1 MSDTRQKKYGEAPA
15 PRGPRPAG
23 RATERRSFHEESRND
38 RERGRRSEAPRRQY
52 SSFTGEQA
60 ERPSRRQEEFSGWS
74 RPGQREARAP
84 RDARPSPWQME
95 SELLPALPD
104 VVQRE
109 LDALGQALRT
119 VRPLRSAHY
128 RNLPAD
134 IEALSRLLTCE
145 RSGLYRPYWS
155 SPASTSAYLYYFLPW
170 NVLRLA
176 RLFRS
181 LPLPDPRL
189 WLEKGQTP
197 LLLDGGSGPL
207 SVPLALWLARPEW
220 RALPIQVLA
229 ADNAVQP
236 MELGRDVM
244 AAWGDILGQPVWQVR
259 VERGSL
265 EHMPRLKR
273 KLADTLERQERHLR
287 PWLLTAANVLNE
299 LSAESRQMNREDDE
313 DEEGSGGVR
322 RLENLL
328 DELEPLCWPA
338 PLNEDET
345 GSADEALLPA
355 ALFVEPGTR
364 LGGKTISRLRDAAL
378 ERDLMPLAPCTHRAP
393 CPLAH
398 AHAGR
403 GWCHFTFDCEGAPQ
417 WLQELSSAAGLAKS
431 ALSLA
436 PLLLRADPAAGESLF
451 DDLDDLDDDALDN
464 SREAAAML
472 RQPRPVRVLS
482 SPFVVPGLR
491 GQARYACCAAGLAVV
506 PDAAA
511 LPSGAQLTAR
521 AQADERPGTPRRDR
535 KSGALLLALPTGF
548 EGALIYQGADRCAAR
563 VLSTDDSAILDT
575 GLVRSG
581 EQVCTLELLGG
592 KFRGRTVQGHNLL
605 NGSLEQDKIFA
616 PGDRALVVISYRGD
630 EILTV
635 TMTDHY
641 RLDKE
646 SALAA
651 AFALLLILFAGK
663 TGLRAIASFM
673 LTILMLWKVLI
684 PLYLKG
690 YNPILVGLAVT
701 LVLTVL
707 ILSLVYGFDRRA
719 AAAERVGLR
728 VNFHVDNRRK
738 CGKISAISKKPR

>member
-1 MSDTRQKKYGEAPA
+1 MD
-15 PRGPRPAG
+15 
-23 RATERRSFHEESRND
+23 
-38 RERGRRSEAPRRQY
+38 
-52 SSFTGEQA
+52 
-60 ERPSRRQEEFSGWS
+60 
-74 RPGQREARAP
+74 
-84 RDARPSPWQME
+84 

-104 VVQRE
+104 VVRRE

-128 RNLPAD
+128 RDLPAD

-189 WLEKGQTP
+189 WLKKGRTP

-229 ADNAVQP
+229 VDNAVQP

-265 EHMPRLKR
+265 EHMPRLER
-273 KLADTLERQERHLR
+273 KLAGTLERQERHLR

-299 LSAESRQMNREDDE
+299 LSAESRRMNREDDE
-313 DEEGSGGVR
+313 DEDGPGGVR

-345 GSADEALLPA
+345 GTADEALLPA

-378 ERDLMPLAPCTHRAP
+378 ERDLIPLAPCTHRGP

-398 AHAGR
+398 APAGR
-403 GWCHFTFDCEGAPQ
+403 GWCHFTFDCEGAPH

-436 PLLLRADPAAGESLF
+436 PLLLRADPAAGEDLF
-451 DDLDDLDDDALDN
+451 DDRDGFDDEAPDSAR
-464 SREAAAML
+464 REAADML
-472 RQPRPVRVLS
+472 HRPRPVRVLS

-511 LPSGAQLTAR
+511 LPPGASLTAR
-521 AQADERPGTPRRDR
+521 AQEDMERPGTPRRDR
-535 KSGALLLALPTGF
+535 KSGALLLALPAAA
-548 EGALIYQGADRCAAR
+548 GAGGTRRNFPDRR
-563 VLSTDDSAILDT
+563 EDSRMDQLS
-575 GLVRSG
+575 GGRSG
-581 EQVCTLELLGG
+581 HDGTLRDRRNGNDRPARRDDRRVAPE
-592 KFRGRTVQGHNLL
+592 RPARHQDRRPGRHEDGRSDRRDDPRAFPRNDRRPD
-605 NGSLEQDKIFA
+605 GRR
-616 PGDRALVVISYRGD
+616 PGDRRQGDARG
-630 EILTV
+630 
-635 TMTDHY
+635 
-641 RLDKE
+641 
-646 SALAA
+646 
-651 AFALLLILFAGK
+651 
-663 TGLRAIASFM
+663 
-673 LTILMLWKVLI
+673 
-684 PLYLKG
+684 
-690 YNPILVGLAVT
+690 
-701 LVLTVL
+701 
-707 ILSLVYGFDRRA
+707 YGRGRGED
-719 AAAERVGLR
+719 
-728 VNFHVDNRRK
+728 
-738 CGKISAISKKPR
+738 

>member
-1 MSDTRQKKYGEAPA
+1 MD
-15 PRGPRPAG
+15 
-23 RATERRSFHEESRND
+23 
-38 RERGRRSEAPRRQY
+38 
-52 SSFTGEQA
+52 
-60 ERPSRRQEEFSGWS
+60 
-74 RPGQREARAP
+74 
-84 RDARPSPWQME
+84 

-104 VVQRE
+104 VVRRE

-128 RNLPAD
+128 RDLPAD

-189 WLEKGQTP
+189 WLKKGRTP

-229 ADNAVQP
+229 VDNAVQP

-265 EHMPRLKR
+265 EHMPRLEH
-273 KLADTLERQERHLR
+273 KLAGTLERQERHLR

-299 LSAESRQMNREDDE
+299 LSAESRRMNREDDE
-313 DEEGSGGVR
+313 DEDGPGGVR

-345 GSADEALLPA
+345 GTADEALLPA

-378 ERDLMPLAPCTHRAP
+378 ERDLIPLAPCTHRGP

-398 AHAGR
+398 APAGR
-403 GWCHFTFDCEGAPQ
+403 GWCHFTFDCEGAPH

-436 PLLLRADPAAGESLF
+436 PLLLRAAPAAGEEIPDEPAS
-451 DDLDDLDDDALDN
+451 
-464 SREAAAML
+464 AA
-472 RQPRPVRVLS
+472 
-482 SPFVVPGLR
+482 
-491 GQARYACCAAGLAVV
+491 
-506 PDAAA
+506 
-511 LPSGAQLTAR
+511 
-521 AQADERPGTPRRDR
+521 
-535 KSGALLLALPTGF
+535 
-548 EGALIYQGADRCAAR
+548 
-563 VLSTDDSAILDT
+563 
-575 GLVRSG
+575 
-581 EQVCTLELLGG
+581 
-592 KFRGRTVQGHNLL
+592 
-605 NGSLEQDKIFA
+605 
-616 PGDRALVVISYRGD
+616 
-630 EILTV
+630 
-635 TMTDHY
+635 
-641 RLDKE
+641 
-646 SALAA
+646 
-651 AFALLLILFAGK
+651 
-663 TGLRAIASFM
+663 
-673 LTILMLWKVLI
+673 
-684 PLYLKG
+684 
-690 YNPILVGLAVT
+690 
-701 LVLTVL
+701 
-707 ILSLVYGFDRRA
+707 
-719 AAAERVGLR
+719 
-728 VNFHVDNRRK
+728 
-738 CGKISAISKKPR
+738 

>member
-1 MSDTRQKKYGEAPA
+1 MD
-15 PRGPRPAG
+15 
-23 RATERRSFHEESRND
+23 
-38 RERGRRSEAPRRQY
+38 
-52 SSFTGEQA
+52 
-60 ERPSRRQEEFSGWS
+60 
-74 RPGQREARAP
+74 
-84 RDARPSPWQME
+84 

-104 VVQRE
+104 VVRRE

-128 RNLPAD
+128 RDLPAD

-189 WLEKGQTP
+189 WLKKGRTP

-229 ADNAVQP
+229 VDNAVQP

-265 EHMPRLKR
+265 EHMPRLER
-273 KLADTLERQERHLR
+273 KLAGTLERQERHLR

-299 LSAESRQMNREDDE
+299 LSAESRRMNREDDE
-313 DEEGSGGVR
+313 DEDGPGGVR

-345 GSADEALLPA
+345 GTADEALLPA

-378 ERDLMPLAPCTHRAP
+378 ERDLIPLAPCTHRGP

-398 AHAGR
+398 APAGR
-403 GWCHFTFDCEGAPQ
+403 GWCHFTFDCEGAPH

-436 PLLLRADPAAGESLF
+436 PLLLRADPAAGEDLF
-451 DDLDDLDDDALDN
+451 DDRDGFDDADPD
-464 SREAAAML
+464 ML
-472 RQPRPVRVLS
+472 HRPRPVRVLS

-511 LPSGAQLTAR
+511 LPPGASLTAR
-521 AQADERPGTPRRDR
+521 AQADMERPGTPRRDR
-535 KSGALLLALPTGF
+535 KSGALLLALPAAA
-548 EGALIYQGADRCAAR
+548 GAGGTRRNFPDRR
-563 VLSTDDSAILDT
+563 EDSRMDQPS
-575 GLVRSG
+575 GGRSG
-581 EQVCTLELLGG
+581 HDGT
-592 KFRGRTVQGHNLL
+592 FRDRRNGNDRPARRDDRRVAPERPARHQDRRPGRHEDGRR
-605 NGSLEQDKIFA
+605 
-616 PGDRALVVISYRGD
+616 PGDRRQGDARGHGRGRGED
-630 EILTV
+630 
-635 TMTDHY
+635 
-641 RLDKE
+641 
-646 SALAA
+646 
-651 AFALLLILFAGK
+651 
-663 TGLRAIASFM
+663 
-673 LTILMLWKVLI
+673 
-684 PLYLKG
+684 
-690 YNPILVGLAVT
+690 
-701 LVLTVL
+701 
-707 ILSLVYGFDRRA
+707 
-719 AAAERVGLR
+719 
-728 VNFHVDNRRK
+728 
-738 CGKISAISKKPR
+738 

>member
-1 MSDTRQKKYGEAPA
+1 MD
-15 PRGPRPAG
+15 
-23 RATERRSFHEESRND
+23 
-38 RERGRRSEAPRRQY
+38 
-52 SSFTGEQA
+52 
-60 ERPSRRQEEFSGWS
+60 
-74 RPGQREARAP
+74 
-84 RDARPSPWQME
+84 

-104 VVQRE
+104 VVRRE

-128 RNLPAD
+128 RDLPAD

-189 WLEKGQTP
+189 WLKKGRTP

-229 ADNAVQP
+229 VDNAVQP

-265 EHMPRLKR
+265 EHMPRLEH
-273 KLADTLERQERHLR
+273 KLAGTLERQERHLR

-299 LSAESRQMNREDDE
+299 LSAESRRMNREDDE
-313 DEEGSGGVR
+313 DEDGPGGVR

-345 GSADEALLPA
+345 GTADEALLPA

-378 ERDLMPLAPCTHRAP
+378 ERDLIPLAPCTHRGP

-398 AHAGR
+398 APAGR
-403 GWCHFTFDCEGAPQ
+403 GWCHFTFDCEGAPH

-436 PLLLRADPAAGESLF
+436 PLLLRAAPAAGEDLF
-451 DDLDDLDDDALDN
+451 DDRDGFDDADPD
-464 SREAAAML
+464 SARREAADML
-472 RQPRPVRVLS
+472 HRPRPVRVLS

-511 LPSGAQLTAR
+511 LPPGASLTAR
-521 AQADERPGTPRRDR
+521 AQADMERPGTPRRDR
-535 KSGALLLALPTGF
+535 KSGALLLALPAAA
-548 EGALIYQGADRCAAR
+548 GAGGTRRNFPDRR
-563 VLSTDDSAILDT
+563 EDSRMDQPS
-575 GLVRSG
+575 GGRSG
-581 EQVCTLELLGG
+581 HDGT
-592 KFRGRTVQGHNLL
+592 FRDRRNGNDRPARRDDRRVAPERPARHQDRRPGRHEDDRSDRRDDPRAFPRNDRRPDGRR
-605 NGSLEQDKIFA
+605 
-616 PGDRALVVISYRGD
+616 PGDRRQGDARGHGRGRGED
-630 EILTV
+630 
-635 TMTDHY
+635 
-641 RLDKE
+641 
-646 SALAA
+646 
-651 AFALLLILFAGK
+651 
-663 TGLRAIASFM
+663 
-673 LTILMLWKVLI
+673 
-684 PLYLKG
+684 
-690 YNPILVGLAVT
+690 
-701 LVLTVL
+701 
-707 ILSLVYGFDRRA
+707 
-719 AAAERVGLR
+719 
-728 VNFHVDNRRK
+728 
-738 CGKISAISKKPR
+738 

>member
-1 MSDTRQKKYGEAPA
+1 MD
-15 PRGPRPAG
+15 
-23 RATERRSFHEESRND
+23 
-38 RERGRRSEAPRRQY
+38 
-52 SSFTGEQA
+52 
-60 ERPSRRQEEFSGWS
+60 
-74 RPGQREARAP
+74 
-84 RDARPSPWQME
+84 

-104 VVQRE
+104 VVRRE

-128 RNLPAD
+128 RDLPAD

-189 WLEKGQTP
+189 WLKKGRTP

-229 ADNAVQP
+229 VDNAVQP

-265 EHMPRLKR
+265 EHMPRLER
-273 KLADTLERQERHLR
+273 KLAGTLERQERHLR

-299 LSAESRQMNREDDE
+299 LSAESRRMNREDDE
-313 DEEGSGGVR
+313 DEDGPGGVR

-345 GSADEALLPA
+345 GTADEALLPA

-378 ERDLMPLAPCTHRAP
+378 ERDLIPLAPCTHRGP

-398 AHAGR
+398 APAGR
-403 GWCHFTFDCEGAPQ
+403 GWCHFTFDCEGAPH

-436 PLLLRADPAAGESLF
+436 PLLLRADPAAGEDLF
-451 DDLDDLDDDALDN
+451 DDRDGFDDEAPDSAR
-464 SREAAAML
+464 REAADML
-472 RQPRPVRVLS
+472 HRPRPVRVLS

-511 LPSGAQLTAR
+511 LPPGASLTAR
-521 AQADERPGTPRRDR
+521 AQEDMERPGTPRRDR
-535 KSGALLLALPTGF
+535 KSGALLLALPAAA
-548 EGALIYQGADRCAAR
+548 GAGGTRRNFPDRR
-563 VLSTDDSAILDT
+563 EDSRMDQLS
-575 GLVRSG
+575 GGRSG
-581 EQVCTLELLGG
+581 HDGTLRDRRNGNDRPARRDDRRVAPE
-592 KFRGRTVQGHNLL
+592 RPARHQDRRPGRHEDGRSDRRDDPRAFPRNDRRPD
-605 NGSLEQDKIFA
+605 SRR
-616 PGDRALVVISYRGD
+616 PGDRRQGDARGHGRGRGED
-630 EILTV
+630 
-635 TMTDHY
+635 
-641 RLDKE
+641 
-646 SALAA
+646 
-651 AFALLLILFAGK
+651 
-663 TGLRAIASFM
+663 
-673 LTILMLWKVLI
+673 
-684 PLYLKG
+684 
-690 YNPILVGLAVT
+690 
-701 LVLTVL
+701 
-707 ILSLVYGFDRRA
+707 
-719 AAAERVGLR
+719 
-728 VNFHVDNRRK
+728 
-738 CGKISAISKKPR
+738 

>member
-1 MSDTRQKKYGEAPA
+1 
-15 PRGPRPAG
+15 
-23 RATERRSFHEESRND
+23 
-38 RERGRRSEAPRRQY
+38 
-52 SSFTGEQA
+52 
-60 ERPSRRQEEFSGWS
+60 
-74 RPGQREARAP
+74 
-84 RDARPSPWQME
+84 
-95 SELLPALPD
+95 
-104 VVQRE
+104 
-109 LDALGQALRT
+109 
-119 VRPLRSAHY
+119 
-128 RNLPAD
+128 
-134 IEALSRLLTCE
+134 
-145 RSGLYRPYWS
+145 
-155 SPASTSAYLYYFLPW
+155 
-170 NVLRLA
+170 
-176 RLFRS
+176 
-181 LPLPDPRL
+181 
-189 WLEKGQTP
+189 
-197 LLLDGGSGPL
+197 
-207 SVPLALWLARPEW
+207 
-220 RALPIQVLA
+220 
-229 ADNAVQP
+229 
-236 MELGRDVM
+236 
-244 AAWGDILGQPVWQVR
+244 
-259 VERGSL
+259 
-265 EHMPRLKR
+265 MPRLEC

-436 PLLLRADPAAGESLF
+436 PLLLRADPTAGESLF
-451 DDLDDLDDDALDN
+451 DDLDDLDDDAPDN

-535 KSGALLLALPTGF
+535 KSGALLLALPAVPGGSRGPGRSAGSEEPRRNFRDRQEDRYGDKRFGRRSDERDTAD
-548 EGALIYQGADRCAAR
+548 GAFRDRR
-563 VLSTDDSAILDT
+563 NGNDRQPRRDDRRGTPERPAHPQDRRPGRYEDGRRPDRNDDPRAFPRNDRRPDGRRPDQRSDR
-575 GLVRSG
+575 RSG
-581 EQVCTLELLGG
+581 DRRHGDAPR
-592 KFRGRTVQGHNLL
+592 RGRG
-605 NGSLEQDKIFA
+605 
-616 PGDRALVVISYRGD
+616 RGED
-630 EILTV
+630 
-635 TMTDHY
+635 
-641 RLDKE
+641 
-646 SALAA
+646 
-651 AFALLLILFAGK
+651 
-663 TGLRAIASFM
+663 
-673 LTILMLWKVLI
+673 
-684 PLYLKG
+684 
-690 YNPILVGLAVT
+690 
-701 LVLTVL
+701 
-707 ILSLVYGFDRRA
+707 
-719 AAAERVGLR
+719 
-728 VNFHVDNRRK
+728 
-738 CGKISAISKKPR
+738 

>member
-1 MSDTRQKKYGEAPA
+1 MSDTRQKKQGPA
-15 PRGPRPAG
+15 PRRPQPEG
-23 RATERRSFHEESRND
+23 RGQERRSFHEHPRQERPG
-38 RERGRRSEAPRRQY
+38 RERARRSETPHRQF
-52 SSFTGEQA
+52 SSFSGDQTDNG
-60 ERPSRRQEEFSGWS
+60 PRQREEFSGWNKGGQRPCRPFRDS
-74 RPGQREARAP
+74 RPC
-84 RDARPSPWQME
+84 PWPME

-104 VVQRE
+104 VVRRE

-128 RNLPAD
+128 RDLPRD

-207 SVPLALWLARPEW
+207 SLPLALWLARPEW

-229 ADNAVQP
+229 VDNAVQP
-236 MELGRDVM
+236 MELGRDILT
-244 AAWGDILGQPVWQVR
+244 AWGDILDQPVWQVR

-265 EHMPRLKR
+265 EHMPRLER
-273 KLADTLERQERHLR
+273 KLADSLGRQERQLR

-313 DEEGSGGVR
+313 DGEGSGGVR
-322 RLENLL
+322 RLEALL

-338 PLNEDET
+338 PLSEDEVD
-345 GSADEALLPA
+345 SADAALLPA

-364 LGGKTISRLRDAAL
+364 LGGKTISRLREAAL
-378 ERDLMPLAPCTHRAP
+378 ERDLLPQAPCTHHEP

-398 AHAGR
+398 AQAGR

-451 DDLDDLDDDALDN
+451 DDADDLEDDGGR
-464 SREAAAML
+464 REAVAML
-472 RQPRPVRVLS
+472 RRPRPVRVLS

-511 LPSGAQLTAR
+511 LPSGALLTAR
-521 AQADERPGTPRRDR
+521 ADTERPGTPRRDR
-535 KSGALLLALPTGF
+535 KSGALLLALPATP
-548 EGALIYQGADRCAAR
+548 QGQHPERPGRRDFRERSDAR
-563 VLSTDDSAILDT
+563 HQACDSPRDT
-575 GLVRSG
+575 ARP
-581 EQVCTLELLGG
+581 
-592 KFRGRTVQGHNLL
+592 GRH
-605 NGSLEQDKIFA
+605 
-616 PGDRALVVISYRGD
+616 PGDR
-630 EILTV
+630 E
-635 TMTDHY
+635 
-641 RLDKE
+641 
-646 SALAA
+646 
-651 AFALLLILFAGK
+651 
-663 TGLRAIASFM
+663 RADGRFHD
-673 LTILMLWKVLI
+673 
-684 PLYLKG
+684 PR
-690 YNPILVGLAVT
+690 PPRD
-701 LVLTVL
+701 
-707 ILSLVYGFDRRA
+707 DRRPQRWDH
-719 AAAERVGLR
+719 ERR
-728 VNFHVDNRRK
+728 PDRRD
-738 CGKISAISKKPR
+738 GQGRPDRGEGSRPFWQDDRRSGPPRPRDRRED